1 MLPNSVKYTA
11 SPTAMV
17 EDEIRHPL
25 ATSRGATAV
34 GVVDSTGAANAPS
47 TPLYVAQSE
56 ISTNASASSATNIFS
71 IDALYYSAIT
81 IQYTSVGSGNTV
93 TYEGSN
99 DNATWLAV
107 LVNRGENAASTA
119 NTAFTVTASHEIFV
133 PLKFRYFRAR
143 ISTYGSG
150 TVTAYYALKSGPE
163 PMSTTIRSGGAAYGT
178 GYTFGAIPLTQA
190 GSTPSTA
197 RIMSAAST
205 NGTST
210 KASAGQV
217 YNVNLYNS
225 GTLAFIKFYNKAS
238 SPTVGSDTPVATYA
252 IPASGR
258 CDFSIPLGLM
268 FTTGIAYA
276 ITGGVADSDTTAVT
290 LNQVTGTFIY
300 A

>member
-1 MLPNSVKYTA
+1 MALAKYFTTPRTLGDGDQEQIRGTTRGA
-11 SPTAMV
+11 LVVAV
-17 EDEIRHPL
+17 ED
-25 ATSRGATAV
+25 ASGNGNSA
-34 GVVDSTGAANAPS
+34 S

-71 IDALYYSAIT
+71 IDALYYSAII
-81 IQYTSVGSGNTV
+81 IQFTSVGSGNAV

-99 DNATWLAV
+99 DNATWLSV
-107 LVNRGENAASTA
+107 LVNRGENATSTA
-119 NTAFTVTASHEIFV
+119 NSVFTATLAHEIFV

-163 PMSTTIRSGGAAYGT
+163 PMSTTLRAGTASYGT

-197 RIMSAAST
+197 RVMSAAST
-205 NGTST
+205 NATST

-238 SPTVGSDTPVATYA
+238 SPTVGTDTPVATYA